1 MKSERQFFKF
11 GSDRV
16 FSLSFRLEIE
26 GKDCREEPKGIVFL
40 SKLMLLFQF
49 CHLCR
54 SPNPD
59 VTTSQSGTMISVQ
72 TKCKE
77 CQQSSSWSSQPML
90 LGKFPAGNLL
100 LSFAILCAG
109 ASVKKVLLV
118 LKHINILVY
127 NESTYYYHQKHLLI
141 PAIVTFWRKFQHD
154 IQQQLHGKEVSLA
167 GDARHDSVGHSAKY
181 GTYTIFCCTIG
192 LIINI
197 VLIQV
202 LI

>member
-1 MKSERQFFKF
+1 M
-11 GSDRV
+11 
-16 FSLSFRLEIE
+16 
-26 GKDCREEPKGIVFL
+26 FL

-54 SPNPD
+54 SLNPT
-59 VTTSQSGTMISVQ
+59 VTTSQAGTMITVQ

-77 CQQSSSWSSQPML
+77 CHQISSWSSQPML
-90 LGKFPAGNLL
+90 LGKFPAGNIL

-141 PAIVTFWRKFQHD
+141 PTVVTFWRKFQRNVLD
-154 IQQQLHGKEVSLA
+154 QLNGKEVILA
-167 GDARHDSVGHSAKY
+167 GDARHDSMGHSAKY

-202 LI
+202 VIHNLSMSNQAA